1 MNSMYQFEAEIGE
14 RKHYERIG
22 QSSIS
27 PVVLERGRSATSSER
42 NLEFLNYWV
51 VGLRWSTFSRTL
63 ARSCG

>member
-1 MNSMYQFEAEIGE
+1 MNRIYQFEAEIGE
-14 RKHYERIG
+14 REHYERIG

-51 VGLRWSTFSRTL
+51 VGLR
-63 ARSCG
+63 